1 MQKSKYGKKGNL
13 YYFSGMSARWTVDGL
28 LDPAFSVGATI
39 KFVDLTVRRV
49 WVELG
54 SASVSPLVMEE
65 TVDTSVKA
73 ESLLFSL

>member
-1 MQKSKYGKKGNL
+1 
-13 YYFSGMSARWTVDGL
+13 MSARWTVEGL
-28 LDPAFSVGATI
+28 LDPAFSVGTTI

-49 WVELG
+49 WVD